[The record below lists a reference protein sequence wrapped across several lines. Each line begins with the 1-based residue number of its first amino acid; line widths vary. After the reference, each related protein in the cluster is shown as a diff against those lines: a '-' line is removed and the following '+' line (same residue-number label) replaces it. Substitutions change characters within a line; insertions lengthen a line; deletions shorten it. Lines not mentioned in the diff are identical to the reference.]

1 MPHSLFSRLVVVLL
15 ALLSAIGV
23 FYVVLTVTTT
33 RLHIQEV
40 TQHLNRTLA
49 ADLAGY
55 RPLIKEDNVDQAALK
70 NIFDMLMV
78 VNPAI
83 EVYLLDPRGSIL
95 AYSAAPE
102 KIKRDRVSLAPI
114 KAFIKKDAKLPIRG
128 DDPRDPRAQKIFSA
142 VSITQGNRV
151 RGYLYV
157 VLGGETY
164 QSVAH
169 MFETSWIMRL
179 GAGVAVASLGLIAV
193 IGILLFNWLTRRLRR
208 LTARVGSFHLSESA
222 ETSRAGEP
230 QSGRPVD
237 EIDELALSFAEMAKR
252 IDVQID
258 ELARA
263 NAMRQ
268 ELIANISHDLRT
280 PLAALQ
286 GTIETLQMKDQSI
299 GEQEKRRYLDLAH
312 KHSQRLGR
320 LINDLFDLTTLESGD
335 RQLRLEPFSLA
346 ELVQDVAQKF
356 HAMADEKGLRLE
368 LDIPLNS
375 SLVRGDIGLIER
387 VLANLTENAVK
398 YTPAGGQIRL
408 GVVGGQGRISAHV
421 TDTGVGIP
429 ADELGRVF
437 ERTYRVAKERGEA
450 PDGAGL
456 GLAIAQRIIQLHQGR
471 LTVESSPDA
480 GTTFTFDLAAAS
492 ED

>member
-258 ELARA
+258 ELA
-263 NAMRQ
+263 
-268 ELIANISHDLRT
+268 
-280 PLAALQ
+280 
-286 GTIETLQMKDQSI
+286 LQMKDQTI

-456 GLAIAQRIIQLHQGR
+456 GLAIAQRIIQLHQGH
-471 LTVESSPDA
+471 LTVDSSPDA
-480 GTTFTFDLAAAS
+480 GTTFTFDLATAS

>member
-1 MPHSLFSRLVVVLL
+1 MPRSLFSRLVVVLL

-23 FYVVLTVTTT
+23 FYVILTVTTT

-40 TQHLNRTLA
+40 TQHLNRSLA

-70 NIFDMLMV
+70 NVFDMLMV

-83 EVYLLDPRGSIL
+83 EVYLLDPRGGIL
-95 AYSAAPE
+95 GYSAAPE
-102 KIKRDRVSLAPI
+102 KIKRDRVSLGPI
-114 KAFIKKDAKLPIRG
+114 RAFIKKDAKLPIRG

-142 VSITQGNRV
+142 VAITQGDRV

-208 LTARVGSFHLSESA
+208 LTAKVGSFHLNESTEA
-222 ETSRAGEP
+222 PRDREP
-230 QSGRPVD
+230 QASRPVD
-237 EIDELALSFAEMAKR
+237 EIDELTSSFAEMAKR
-252 IDVQID
+252 IDDQID

-286 GTIETLQMKDQSI
+286 STIETLQMKDQTI
-299 GEQEKRRYLDLAH
+299 GPQEKRRYLDLAH

-320 LINDLFDLTTLESGD
+320 LITDLFDLTTLESGD
-335 RQLRLEPFSLA
+335 RPLALEPFSLA

-356 HAMADEKGLRLE
+356 RAMADEKGLRLE

-387 VLANLTENAVK
+387 VLTNLTENALK

-408 GVVGGQGRISAHV
+408 GVVGGQGWISAHV
-421 TDTGVGIP
+421 TDTGIGI
-429 ADELGRVF
+429 AAGELDRVF
-437 ERTYRVAKERGEA
+437 ERTYRVAKDRGEA

-456 GLAIAQRIIQLHQGR
+456 GLAIAQRIIELHQGH
-471 LTVESSPDA
+471 LTVESSPSA
-480 GTTFTFDLAAAS
+480 GTTFTFDLPAAS

>member
-1 MPHSLFSRLVVVLL
+1 MPRSLFSRLVVVLL
-15 ALLSAIGV
+15 ALLSVIGV

-40 TQHLNRTLA
+40 SQHLHRSLA

-83 EVYLLDPRGSIL
+83 EVYLLDPRGGIL

-102 KIKRDRVSLAPI
+102 KIKRDRVSLTPI
-114 KAFIKKDAKLPIRG
+114 RAFIQKDAKLPIRG
-128 DDPRDPRAQKIFSA
+128 DDPRDPQAQKIFSA
-142 VSITQGNRV
+142 IAITQGDQV

-179 GAGVAVASLGLIAV
+179 GAGVAIASLVLIAV

-208 LTARVGSFHLSESA
+208 LTARVGSLHPGDPA
-222 ETSRAGEP
+222 EMPFAGKP
-230 QSGRPVD
+230 LGSRPVD
-237 EIDELALSFAEMAKR
+237 EIDELTATFAEMANR
-252 IDVQID
+252 IDDQID

-286 GTIETLQMKDQSI
+286 STIETLQMKDKTI
-299 GEQEKRRYLDLAH
+299 AFVPTGC
-312 KHSQRLGR
+312 
-320 LINDLFDLTTLESGD
+320 
-335 RQLRLEPFSLA
+335 LRSPLPECA
-346 ELVQDVAQKF
+346 ECL
-356 HAMADEKGLRLE
+356 
-368 LDIPLNS
+368 
-375 SLVRGDIGLIER
+375 
-387 VLANLTENAVK
+387 
-398 YTPAGGQIRL
+398 
-408 GVVGGQGRISAHV
+408 
-421 TDTGVGIP
+421 
-429 ADELGRVF
+429 
-437 ERTYRVAKERGEA
+437 
-450 PDGAGL
+450 
-456 GLAIAQRIIQLHQGR
+456 
-471 LTVESSPDA
+471 
-480 GTTFTFDLAAAS
+480 
-492 ED
+492 